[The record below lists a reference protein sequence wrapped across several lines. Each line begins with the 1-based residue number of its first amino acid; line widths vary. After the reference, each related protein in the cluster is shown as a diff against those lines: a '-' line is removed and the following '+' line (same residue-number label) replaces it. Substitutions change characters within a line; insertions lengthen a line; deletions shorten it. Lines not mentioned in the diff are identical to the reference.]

1 MLYVRLA
8 ICYRQGLIMKF
19 VTYYRVSTAKQGQSG
34 LGLEAQQ
41 QCVDMFISAK
51 DGESIASFTEIE
63 SGKHDD
69 RPQLEKALK
78 RCRLT
83 GATLVIAKLDRLS
96 RDPEFIARLQKSE
109 MKFVCCDMPEA
120 NNLTVGMMAIMA
132 QWEREAISART
143 KVALQAAKARG
154 VQLGNPN
161 LHLVANTDTTRANQ
175 VRIAKANTRNAE
187 MKTIIE
193 ELEAEHGTM
202 SSRELAIALNAAGY
216 RTARGKEFSH
226 TQALRVKAA

>member
-1 MLYVRLA
+1 
-8 ICYRQGLIMKF
+8 MKF